1 MKRFMLL
8 LFILLTY
15 LHANS
20 DKISWYHNYDEGV
33 AAAKLQHKKL
43 FVLITSET
51 CRWCRKLEAT
61 TMEDPGI
68 IKRINEKYISIALI
82 RDKDRYPKKLQAK
95 MVPMSYYLKTDGSII
110 NSVPGYWNIED
121 YHTILNDVT
130 YNLKK
135 EDLKRTK

>member
-1 MKRFMLL
+1 MKHVL
-8 LFILLTY
+8 LFLLFLGY
-15 LHANS
+15 GFANT
-20 DKISWYHNYDEGV
+20 DTIKWYHNYDEGV

-51 CRWCRKLEAT
+51 CRWCRKLET
-61 TMEDPGI
+61 VTMQDPGI
-68 IKRINEKYISIALI
+68 IKRINEKYIAVALT
-82 RDKDRYPKKLQAK
+82 RDKERYPKTLQAK

-110 NSVPGYWNIED
+110 NSVPGYWNVED

-135 EDLKRTK
+135 EDLQRRE

>member
-1 MKRFMLL
+1 MKYLLVCL
-8 LFILLTY
+8 LFISCSYART
-15 LHANS
+15 
-20 DKISWYHNYDEGV
+20 DTIRWYHNYDEGV

-61 TMEDPGI
+61 TMEDAGI
-68 IKRINEKYISIALI
+68 IKRINEKYISIALT
-82 RDKDRYPKKLQAK
+82 RDKDSYPKTLQAK

-110 NSVPGYWNIED
+110 NSVPGYWNVED

-130 YNLKK
+130 YNLKQ
-135 EDLKRTK
+135 EDLQRRK